1 MRQKDP
7 KLMRRICSFID
18 EFYTETGSS
27 PSTTKIAAAV
37 SVSRGTAYRYLIS
50 MDEQGMISYD
60 GGEIITQKI
69 ACLRSAQIAEVY
81 TGSIPCGTPES
92 VEATIDDYVS
102 LPTSIFGSG
111 EMYVLRTRGDSMIDA
126 GIEDGDLVV
135 VKKQNSAQIG
145 DIVVA
150 LHNNENTLKTL
161 WFNKETKRYI
171 LHPENKSME
180 DIEVDNLMIQ
190 GVAKYIIKSL

>member
-7 KLMRRICSFID
+7 KLMRRIRSFTD
-18 EFYTETGSS
+18 EFYKDAGRF
-27 PSTTKIAAAV
+27 PSTTEIAACV
-37 SVSRGTAYRYLIS
+37 GVSRGTAYRYLIA

-69 ACLRSAQIAEVY
+69 ACLRSSQIAEVY

-92 VEATIDDYVS
+92 VEATIADYVS

-126 GIEDGDLVV
+126 GIDDGDLVV
-135 VKKQNSAQIG
+135 VKKQNSAKIR

-180 DIEVDNLMIQ
+180 DIEVDNLLIQ

>member
-1 MRQKDP
+1 
-7 KLMRRICSFID
+7 MRRIRSFTD
-18 EFYTETGSS
+18 EFYKDAGRF
-27 PSTTKIAAAV
+27 PSTTEIAACV
-37 SVSRGTAYRYLIS
+37 GVSRGTAYRYLIA

-69 ACLRSAQIAEVY
+69 ACLRSSQIAEVY

-92 VEATIDDYVS
+92 VEATIADYVS

-126 GIEDGDLVV
+126 GIDDGDLVV
-135 VKKQNSAQIG
+135 VKKQNSAKIG

>member
-1 MRQKDP
+1 MRQKDL
-7 KLMRRICSFID
+7 KLMQHIRSFTD
-18 EFYTETGSS
+18 EFYKDVGRF
-27 PSTTKIAAAV
+27 PSTTEIAAAV
-37 SVSRGTAYRYLIS
+37 GVSRGTAYRYLIS

-60 GGEIITQKI
+60 GSEIITKKI

-81 TGSIPCGTPES
+81 TGSIPCGAPES
-92 VEATIDDYVS
+92 VEAAIDDYVS

-111 EMYVLRTRGDSMIDA
+111 EMYVLRTCGNSMIDA

-135 VKKQNSAQIG
+135 VKKQNSAKIG
-145 DIVVA
+145 DLVVA

-180 DIEVDNLMIQ
+180 DIEVENLMIQ